1 MAPESWR
8 NSPSK
13 VTEGDVHSCFIT
25 VRPSVNR
32 VMYRSADMPNAAN
45 GRRGPPEPTPTSIRP
60 PDIWSSEAIALAKC
74 TGLCN
79 VVTKTVQPS
88 RSVVVQAAAYVI
100 TSSGGSRGEPPSTAS
115 CAHAL
120 SKTPSSSA
128 RLK

>member
-1 MAPESWR
+1 MAR
-8 NSPSK
+8 
-13 VTEGDVHSCFIT
+13 
-25 VRPSVNR
+25 
-32 VMYRSADMPNAAN
+32 
-45 GRRGPPEPTPTSIRP
+45 
-60 PDIWSSEAIALAKC
+60 C

-100 TSSGGSRGEPPSTAS
+100 ASSGDSRGAPPSGAS

-128 RLK
+128 RAK